1 MDLNLPNRELQ
12 ERQVIAL
19 EQLAQGKTPL
29 NKTIYGIRG
38 LGQENPIL
46 TRTYDA
52 KSVTL
57 DIVTNGD
64 FKEVYASDQAFQ
76 DFFNFPEHTDA
87 LGNVFITITP
97 KSFRFDLTSN
107 GEIIAISVKE
117 YEDGDEELGFHVHS
131 AFKKWVTETAY
142 DGVGSIQIAKYN
154 NSAYDIDN
162 DQVANGQLGYEIG
175 EIHPEN
181 IRVRSVAGEPTDQS
195 YAPWDAGLYAVK
207 NTNQDYNLLH
217 WMYLDLM
224 RMLMVIYFART
235 DLHNMFEIPFDWNG
249 NDWEETTEKSSI
261 TGNTDG
267 MDSHTGFKAD
277 TRQYRIFGL
286 DDFITGTTIN
296 GCYVAPG
303 RHVYSHLFHFDALND
318 DGALVSSLPKLVN
331 YGDGDFDIITKLG
344 FDPLEP
350 AFKVPV
356 AQRPTSSEYPED
368 SVQNI
373 YYSAKGIIP
382 SDSAI
387 AGNEQN
393 QRGQLYA
400 FSYRTQYI
408 FPDNGI
414 FYSRWNHWFNDAWSG
429 GNCSARLCKPP
440 F

>member
-154 NSAYDIDN
+154 NSAYDVNYDDYADGISDID
-162 DQVANGQLGYEIG
+162 D
-175 EIHPEN
+175 
-181 IRVRSVAGEPTDQS
+181 IRVRSVEGVTTDHH
-195 YAPWDAGLYAVK
+195 YASWDDGLYIVK
-207 NTNQDYNLLH
+207 NTHSDYNLLH

-235 DLHNMFEIPFDWNG
+235 DIHNMFEIPFDWAGDN
-249 NDWEETTEKSSI
+249 WEETTEKSSI

-303 RHVYSHLFHFDALND
+303 QHIYSHLFHFDALND
-318 DGALVSSLPKLVN
+318 DGGLTSSLPKLTN

-356 AQRPTSSEYPED
+356 ALRPTTSETPED

-373 YYSAKGIIP
+373 YYSSKGIIP
-382 SDSAI
+382 SDSQI

-414 FYSRWNHWFNDAWSG
+414 FYSRWYDGFYYAWDCDYYS
-429 GNCSARLCKPP
+429 SARLCKPP

>member
-1 MDLNLPNRELQ
+1 MIELNIPTKELQ

-29 NKTIYGIRG
+29 NKTIYGVRG

-52 KSVTL
+52 KSVEIN
-57 DIVTNGD
+57 IVDNGD
-64 FKEVYASDQAFQ
+64 FKEVHASDQAFQ
-76 DFFNFPEHTDA
+76 DFFNFPEHTDE
-87 LGNVFITITP
+87 LGNTFLTITP

-107 GEIIAISVKE
+107 GEILAISVKE
-117 YEDGDEELGFHVHS
+117 YEDGDEELGFQVHS
-131 AFKKWVTETAY
+131 AFKKWITETAY

-154 NSAYDIDN
+154 NSAWNKVNNRYAQDADPN
-162 DQVANGQLGYEIG
+162 AELV
-175 EIHPEN
+175 
-181 IRVRSVAGEPTDQS
+181 VRSVSGATTDHH
-195 YAPWDAGLYAVK
+195 YATWDNGIEIIN
-207 NTNQDYNLLH
+207 NTNVDYNLLH
-217 WMYLDLM
+217 WMYRDLLQ
-224 RMLMVIYFART
+224 MLMTIYFART
-235 DLHNMFEIPFDWNG
+235 DIHNMFEIHFDWDG
-249 NDWEETTEKSSI
+249 SGWEETTEKSSV

-267 MDSHTGFKAD
+267 MDSHTGFNAD
-277 TRQYRIFGL
+277 TRQYRIFGF
-286 DDFITGTTIN
+286 DDFVTGTTVN

-303 RHVYSHLFHFDALND
+303 HHAYSHLFHFDAKND
-318 DGALVSSLPKLVN
+318 EGALISSLPKLVN

-356 AQRPTSSEYPED
+356 ALRPTTSEAPED
-368 SVQNI
+368 SIQNI
-373 YYSAKGIIP
+373 YYAAKGVIP
-382 SDSAI
+382 PDSKL

-414 FYSRWNHWFNDAWSG
+414 FYSRWDYGFSDAWYDADDV
-429 GNCSARLCKPP
+429 SARLCKPP

>member
-1 MDLNLPNRELQ
+1 MDLNLPTKELQ

-19 EQLAQGKTPL
+19 EALAQGKTPL

-52 KSVTL
+52 KGVTL
-57 DIVTNGD
+57 NIVENGD

-97 KSFRFDLTSN
+97 KSFRFDLTSK
-107 GEIIAISVKE
+107 GEILAVSVKD

-154 NSAYDIDN
+154 NSAYDVNYDDYADGNSDID
-162 DQVANGQLGYEIG
+162 D
-175 EIHPEN
+175 
-181 IRVRSVAGEPTDQS
+181 IRVRSVEGVTTDHH
-195 YAPWDAGLYAVK
+195 YASWDDGLYIVK
-207 NTNQDYNLLH
+207 NTHSDYNLLH
-217 WMYLDLM
+217 WMYRDLM
-224 RMLMVIYFART
+224 QMLMVIYFART
-235 DLHNMFEIPFDWNG
+235 DLHNMFEIPFTWDVDN
-249 NDWEETTEKSSI
+249 WEQSTEKSSD

-267 MDSHTGFKAD
+267 MESHTGFNAD
-277 TRQYRIFGL
+277 TRQYRIFGF
-286 DDFITGTTIN
+286 DDFVTGTTIN

-303 RHVYSHLFHFDALND
+303 RYVFSHLFHFDAKND
-318 DGALVSSLPKLVN
+318 DGGLTSSLLKLTS
-331 YGDGDFDIITKLG
+331 YGSGDLDIITKLG
-344 FDPLEP
+344 FDPIDP

-356 AQRPTSSEYPED
+356 ALRPTTSESPED

-373 YYSAKGIIP
+373 YYSAKVIISP
-382 SDSAI
+382 DDQLAENDTN
-387 AGNEQN
+387 G
-393 QRGQLYA
+393 RGQLWA
-400 FSYRTQYI
+400 FSYWTRYI

-414 FYSRWNHWFNDAWSG
+414 FYSRWSYWFDGAWNDDVY
-429 GNCSARLCKPP
+429 SARLCKPP